1 MAETEALLADAL
13 RRIQRLED
21 EAEIRNLLSSYG
33 LATDGGSVEA
43 TAQIFTEDC
52 HIDIDGVA
60 FMEGR
65 DQARGI
71 VSSPLHQEIMPNCA
85 HIMGPF
91 HIKWPKDGNDDTAVA
106 TGYATVYLKED
117 ETVKIWRQSYGRWE
131 LVKRDGRW
139 QVLNRTSRSTGRDDC
154 QDILLRGL

>member
-1 MAETEALLADAL
+1 MADTAELLAEALK
-13 RRIQRLED
+13 RIQRLED
-21 EAEIRNLLSSYG
+21 EAEIRNLLNRYG
-33 LATDGGSVEA
+33 LGTDGGDADA
-43 TAQIFTEDC
+43 TAQIFAEDC

-71 VSSPLHQEIMPNCA
+71 VASPLHQEIMPNCA
-85 HIMGPF
+85 HVMGPF
-91 HIKWPKDGNDDTAVA
+91 HITWEGETAIA
-106 TGYATVYLKED
+106 TGYATVYLREG

-139 QVLNRTSRSTGRDDC
+139 QVLKRTSRSTGRDDC
-154 QDILLRGL
+154 QELLLRGL

>member
-1 MAETEALLADAL
+1 MADTETLLADAL

-33 LATDGGSVEA
+33 LATDGGSADA
-43 TAQIFTEDC
+43 TANIFAEDC
-52 HIDIDGVA
+52 HIDIDGAA

-71 VSSPLHQEIMPNCA
+71 VSSPLHQEIMPNSA
-85 HIMGPF
+85 HLMGPF
-91 HIKWPKDGNDDTAVA
+91 HIKWQGEMAVA
-106 TGYATVYLKED
+106 TGYATVYLKEGD
-117 ETVKIWRQSYGRWE
+117 TVKIWRQSYGRWE

-154 QDILLRGL
+154 QDLLLRGL

>member
-1 MAETEALLADAL
+1 VSDTEALLAEAL

-21 EAEIRNLLSSYG
+21 EAEIRNLLASYG

-43 TAQIFTEDC
+43 TANIFAEDC
-52 HIDIDGVA
+52 HIDIDGAA

-71 VSSPLHQEIMPNCA
+71 VSSPLHQEIMPNSA

-91 HIKWPKDGNDDTAVA
+91 HITWDGETAIA

-117 ETVKIWRQSYGRWE
+117 GAVKIWRQSYGRWE
-131 LVKRDGRW
+131 LVRRDGRW
-139 QVLNRTSRSTGRDDC
+139 QVLRRTSRSTGRDDC
-154 QDILLRGL
+154 QELLLRGL

>member
-1 MAETEALLADAL
+1 MADTEQLLADAL
-13 RRIQRLED
+13 KRIQRLED
-21 EAEIRNLLSSYG
+21 EADIRNLLNRYG
-33 LATDGGSVEA
+33 LCTDGGSEEE
-43 TAQIFTEDC
+43 TSLIFAEDC

-71 VSSPLHQEIMPNCA
+71 VSSPLHQEIMPNSA
-85 HIMGPF
+85 HLMGPF
-91 HIKWPKDGNDDTAVA
+91 HITWEGETAIA
-106 TGYATVYLKED
+106 TGYATVYLKEGD
-117 ETVKIWRQSYGRWE
+117 TVKIWRQSYGRWE

-139 QVLNRTSRSTGRDDC
+139 QVLKRTSRSTGRDDC

>member
-1 MAETEALLADAL
+1 VATTDALLAEAL

-21 EAEIRNLLSSYG
+21 EAEVRNLLSSYG
-33 LATDGGSVEA
+33 LATDGGSAEA
-43 TAQIFTEDC
+43 TANIFAEDC

-71 VSSPLHQEIMPNCA
+71 VTSPLHQEIMPNCA

-91 HIKWPKDGNDDTAVA
+91 HITWEGETAVA
-106 TGYATVYLKED
+106 TGYATVYLKEGD
-117 ETVKIWRQSYGRWE
+117 SVKIWRQSYGRWE

-139 QVLNRTSRSTGRDDC
+139 QVLKRTSRSTGRDDC
-154 QDILLRGL
+154 QALLLRGL

>member
-1 MAETEALLADAL
+1 MSDTAQLLADAL

-33 LATDGGSVEA
+33 LATDGGSEDA
-43 TAQIFTEDC
+43 TANIFAQDC

-65 DQARGI
+65 EQARGI
-71 VSSPLHQEIMPNCA
+71 VASPLHQEIMPNCA
-85 HIMGPF
+85 HVMGPF
-91 HIKWPKDGNDDTAVA
+91 HLKWDGETAVA
-106 TGYATVYLKED
+106 TGYATVYLREGD
-117 ETVKIWRQSYGRWE
+117 NVKIWRQSYGRWE

-139 QVLNRTSRSTGRDDC
+139 QVLRRTSRSTGRDDC
-154 QDILLRGL
+154 QQLLLRGL